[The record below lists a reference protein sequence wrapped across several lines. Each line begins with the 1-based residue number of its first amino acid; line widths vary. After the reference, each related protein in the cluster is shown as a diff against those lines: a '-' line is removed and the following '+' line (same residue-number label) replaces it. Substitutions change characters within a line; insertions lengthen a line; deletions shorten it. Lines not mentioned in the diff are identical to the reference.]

1 MATKKK
7 NLKIIKLIEGARKSN
22 NKNWMNLLRI
32 AIESNPNESKKVL
45 KSINVNDKKI
55 SSLLSRIKI

>member
-1 MATKKK
+1 MVTKKK
-7 NLKIIKLIEGARKSN
+7 NLKIIKLIESARKSN

-32 AIESNPNESKKVL
+32 AIESNPNKSKKVL

>member
-1 MATKKK
+1 
-7 NLKIIKLIEGARKSN
+7 
-22 NKNWMNLLRI
+22 MNLLRI
-32 AIESNPNESKKVL
+32 AIESNPNKSKKVL

>member
-1 MATKKK
+1 MATKKQ
-7 NLKIIKLIEGARKSN
+7 NLQIIKLIEEARNNN